1 MRQEVLGKAHHQ
13 GKLGKDPLHHAEE
26 HRERC
31 NFLEY
36 PMATDLVKYVCEKE
50 RKVGTHSGWW
60 AKDLRLFLDTLDRS
74 GVLIDA

>member
-1 MRQEVLGKAHHQ
+1 
-13 GKLGKDPLHHAEE
+13 
-26 HRERC
+26 
-31 NFLEY
+31 
-36 PMATDLVKYVCEKE
+36 MATDLVKYVCEKE